1 MAGRGH
7 SRLHSRVSGEQQR
20 EHPGAGR
27 VLVHLPGSRVLRNGS
42 LIGGALMVYAPRII
56 LQSLPSGEILDWAV
70 PLGGADVT
78 RVRTGPGA
86 LSGVLAEGCEHPV
99 REWGAALWVESDGVF
114 HGGGIVATVEHADRE
129 IRVNCTGI
137 TGYAQDMPW
146 LAKREDLI
154 EVDPLDIVRMIW
166 DHLQDASSGNLHLS
180 VDSLSSPVR
189 VGEEEHDVEFST
201 GDGDDVSFVTRSFQL
216 ITSCTHELAKV
227 IEDLAG
233 DTPFV

>member
-1 MAGRGH
+1 AVCMAGRGH
-7 SRLHSRVSGEQQR
+7 SCLHSRVSGEQQR

-42 LIGGALMVYAPRII
+42 LIRGALRVYAPRII
-56 LQSLPSGEILDWAV
+56 LQSRRSGEPLPSTV
-70 PLGGADVT
+70 PRGGAPVP
-78 RVRTGPGA
+78 RVRIGPGA
-86 LSGVLAEGCEHPV
+86 LSGVLPEGYAHPG
-99 REWGAALWVESDGVF
+99 REWGSALWVESDGVF
-114 HGGGIVATVEHADRE
+114 DGGGIVTTVEHADRE

-189 VGEEEHDVEFST
+189 VGEEEHDVEF
-201 GDGDDVSFVTRSFQL
+201 
-216 ITSCTHELAKV
+216 
-227 IEDLAG
+227 
-233 DTPFV
+233 